1 MIRIEHAGPA
11 GNSPR
16 IVMFGPQGAG
26 KSTQAI
32 RISTAFG
39 IPVVSTGDLFRAHVA
54 HGTHLGAQVKEFVD
68 SGRLVPD
75 ELATLV
81 VRQRIGDR
89 SRGPG
94 FLLDGYPRNIEQ
106 ARHLDHVLQETGE
119 SLDAVIALDV
129 PRAELR
135 SRLRL
140 RDGQMHRR
148 DHMDARVLRRMDT
161 HESETAP
168 LLDIYD
174 KRVIL
179 DRVDGVG
186 LADDVT
192 ERIFAALVARDLIPT
207 PFRWRNEW
215 PASRRAS

>member
-1 MIRIEHAGPA
+1 
-11 GNSPR
+11 
-16 IVMFGPQGAG
+16 MFGPQGAG

-39 IPVVSTGDLFRAHVA
+39 IPLVSTGDLFRAHVA
-54 HGTHLGAQVKEFVD
+54 RG
-68 SGRLVPD
+68 GR
-75 ELATLV
+75 
-81 VRQRIGDR
+81 
-89 SRGPG
+89 G

-106 ARHLDHVLQETGE
+106 ARHLDHVLEETGE

-140 RDGQMHRR
+140 RDGQMQRP
-148 DHMDARVLRRMDT
+148 DHMDARVLRRLDT
-161 HESETAP
+161 YESETAP
-168 LLDIYD
+168 LLDMYA

-192 ERIFAALVARDLIPT
+192 ERMFAALVARDLMPT
-207 PFRWRNEW
+207 PFRGRNEW